1 MKRKFNFRLLKGLI
15 MRYLL
20 ILILVIVTSCGN
32 TFFIVRHAEKAV
44 ADPGQMQ
51 GSQVLNNDPA
61 LSEAGQ
67 QRAIELRQLL
77 KNENVQFIFS
87 TNFKRTISTAQPLSE
102 LRGNTRIEIYNPSK
116 DSADAFIQILRSIK
130 KGNVLVVGHSN
141 TIDDIANNL
150 CGKTVVPGDLKDAD
164 YDNLFVVK
172 KKGNRYVFTGK
183 KYGAPSK

>member
-1 MKRKFNFRLLKGLI
+1 

-20 ILILVIVTSCGN
+20 LLILVSAASCGN
-32 TFFIVRHAEKAV
+32 TYFIVRHAEKAV
-44 ADPGQMQ
+44 AGTGM
-51 GSQVLNNDPA
+51 GSDVP
-61 LSEAGQ
+61 LSPEGE

-77 KNENVQFIFS
+77 KDKKVQYIFS
-87 TNFKRTISTAQPLSE
+87 TNFKRTISTAQPLNE

-116 DSADAFIQILRSIK
+116 DSADAFIQRLRSIK

-141 TIDDIANNL
+141 TIDDIANKL
-150 CGKTVVPGDLKDAD
+150 CGKTVVPGDLKDVD

-183 KYGAPSK
+183 KYGAPPK